1 MMQDETVLGHF
12 VNLQI
17 HQLQLTPF
25 KDITRNGQLSL
36 PKSQLAKNINQSI
49 FVILH
54 YLKHSF
60 KEIIEPVWALLKLQ
74 KSRSL
79 CLYIIIILI

>member
-25 KDITRNGQLSL
+25 KDTTRTGQLSS
-36 PKSQLAKNINQSI
+36 PKSQLAKNINQNHTA
-49 FVILH
+49 F
-54 YLKHSF
+54 
-60 KEIIEPVWALLKLQ
+60 
-74 KSRSL
+74 
-79 CLYIIIILI
+79 